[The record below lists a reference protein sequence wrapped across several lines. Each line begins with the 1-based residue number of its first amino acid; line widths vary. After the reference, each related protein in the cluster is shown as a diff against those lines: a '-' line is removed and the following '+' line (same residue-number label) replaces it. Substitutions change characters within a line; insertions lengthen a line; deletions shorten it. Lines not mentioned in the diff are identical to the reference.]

1 MFTIVKNYFHIY
13 LKTINNWSNQLSLA
27 NPSYR
32 LIQLMIQ
39 SKLIPHKSFKHFIN
53 NHYDQKQFK
62 KMFNLL
68 CFIQIM
74 LILRFIASI
83 ILPYELA
90 IKIVMPLFSSDT
102 NYRAFSLAI
111 TVINITFLLACK
123 FFVLY
128 MLNLF
133 SLQKTNLFRY
143 RFNRNHM

>member
-62 KMFNLL
+62 RMFNLC
-68 CFIQIM
+68 CFIQIL
-74 LILRFIASI
+74 LILRLIASI

-90 IKIVMPLFSSDT
+90 IKIVQPLFSSDA
-102 NYRAFSLAI
+102 NYRAFSLAL

-123 FFVLY
+123 FFCFV
-128 MLNLF
+128 
-133 SLQKTNLFRY
+133 
-143 RFNRNHM
+143 FNEFVFITKSESFQISI